1 MLLIKRGG
9 EMFQLTNEYFMRTKL
24 KELAAKSGLTGR
36 EIAKQLDVTPETVSR
51 HMNGR
56 TAMSF
61 DDAAR
66 YSELIGCSP
75 EALIFEP
82 KGIDVI
88 GEIQPD
94 YSVQTFNIIDG
105 QKTAS
110 APFSFPPNTTG
121 IMGGNNKTQ
130 KYWTDHSLY
139 IFDKTAMREKKVD
152 SHSNERLSIYATKE
166 QIGIGLVYP
175 DQIKI
180 GEQPTYSVSNTRT
193 GMPLKNLNI
202 VWATPIL
209 TIYTEL
215 SLLGIEIID

>member
-1 MLLIKRGG
+1 MIQYL
-9 EMFQLTNEYFMRTKL
+9 NENFMRTKL
-24 KELAAKSGLTGR
+24 KEFAQAKGITGR
-36 EIAKQLDVTPETVSR
+36 EIAKQLNVTPETVSR

-61 DDAAR
+61 EDAAR

-88 GEIQPD
+88 GMIQPD
-94 YSVQTFNIIDG
+94 YSVKTFDIIDG

-121 IMGGNNKTQ
+121 VLGGNDENQ
-130 KYWTDHSLY
+130 KYWTDNSLY

-152 SHSNERLSIYATKE
+152 SHSSERLSIYATKDK
-166 QIGIGLVYP
+166 IAIGLVYP
-175 DQIKI
+175 DQVTPGNKS
-180 GEQPTYSVSNTRT
+180 TWSVSNTRT
-193 GMPLKNLNI
+193 GMPIKNLNI
-202 VWATPIL
+202 VWATPVL

>member
-1 MLLIKRGG
+1 
-9 EMFQLTNEYFMRTKL
+9 MFQTRNEYFMRTKL

-105 QKTAS
+105 HKTA
-110 APFSFPPNTTG
+110 
-121 IMGGNNKTQ
+121 
-130 KYWTDHSLY
+130 
-139 IFDKTAMREKKVD
+139 
-152 SHSNERLSIYATKE
+152 
-166 QIGIGLVYP
+166 IGLVYP
-175 DQIKI
+175 DQIKV
-180 GEQPTYSVSNTRT
+180 GEPATYSVSNTRT